1 MKNKNSMKI
10 AGLALFSVLNIAN
23 AVSQAQP
30 CGSNLITN
38 GDFEAGFTG
47 FASGYT
53 FKTDGPGT
61 GEMIPENTF
70 GVDVN
75 VSAYHPSIT
84 GVGRS
89 GKFLMVNG
97 NTGTIKTVW
106 SQDVNVVAGKTYN
119 FSAFAQRL
127 AGGNQAILRFSV
139 GSDLLATYSPVA
151 AGWNEVTGVYSAT
164 TTGTITLSIV
174 DANLAAASNDFGID
188 DISFTQVCDE
198 VPAGCFATDV
208 YSFSQGLTRLGT
220 AVNAER
226 SNPENALSAPNGQ
239 NPAIYA
245 PVQNFFSLGLG
256 GNIVVGFEN
265 PIANGE
271 GADVKIWESSAS
283 VNGERAFIQ
292 VSQDGI
298 GYVPVGEIA
307 QTGSIS
313 IPEGMDYIFFVK
325 ITDSTPAA
333 SAGNSQVADGYDV
346 DAVECL
352 NGAYTGNLINS
363 CFATEYVSFIQ
374 GPKNDGISPVDAGRS
389 NPSKALGM
397 PQSNDTEN
405 FVSLGF
411 GGEITLKFGSPIKNG
426 DGVDVRVVESTFG
439 NIGCNRYPETI
450 RAFAS
455 QDGCN
460 FIYLGE
466 GCQDTDFD
474 LGMLTW
480 AQYIKLVDVSPVDG
494 AYQGTPNGD
503 AYDVDGILCLNG
515 YEENPVLA
523 EIPVG
528 ASDVISYT
536 AGARKNGTPVTA
548 ARTNPDNALGA
559 PQGTDV
565 INFVSLGF
573 GGNLVVKYDY
583 VIFDNPLAN
592 DLRITE
598 TTFNNPSCASYPE
611 TAEIEGSLDGNTWTS
626 LGTICLDG
634 EIDINAA
641 GAIQYLRIT
650 DRTPATSFNGSAD
663 GYDVD
668 GIVVINQNCSTQSN
682 DSRFA
687 DNVNTPDEVA
697 SIDVF
702 PNPFQNEINLVIGT
716 GDQDNS
722 ATIVVSNYLGQQ
734 VSFEKM
740 NVASSSTVNHMI
752 NMSAFTSGI
761 YFISVET
768 NSTKEVIKVVKQ

>member
-30 CGSNLITN
+30 CGSNLISN
-38 GDFEAGFTG
+38 GDFETGFTG
-47 FASGYT
+47 FSSGYT
-53 FKTDGPGT
+53 FVTDGPGN
-61 GEMIPENTF
+61 GEMVPENTF

-97 NTGTIKTVW
+97 NTGSIKTAW

-127 AGGNQAILRFSV
+127 AGGNQAILRFSA
-139 GSDLLATYSPVA
+139 GTELLATYSPAA
-151 AGWNEVTGVYSAT
+151 AGWNEVTAVYTAT

-174 DANLAAASNDFGID
+174 DANLSAASNDFGID

-198 VPAGCFATDV
+198 TPAGCFATDV
-208 YSFSQGLTRLGT
+208 YSFDQGLTRLGT
-220 AVNAER
+220 DVNPER
-226 SNPENALSAPNGQ
+226 SNPENALGAPNGQ

-256 GNIVVGFEN
+256 GNIVVEFEV
-265 PIANGE
+265 PIANGD

-283 VNGERAFIQ
+283 ANGERAFIE
-292 VSQDGI
+292 VSQDGL

-307 QTGSIS
+307 QTGMVS
-313 IPEGMDYIFFVK
+313 IPDGMDYIQFVK
-325 ITDSTPAA
+325 VTDSTPLAA
-333 SAGNSQVADGYDV
+333 AGNSQVADGYDV

-352 NGAYTGNLINS
+352 NGPYTGDLINS
-363 CFATEYVSFIQ
+363 CYAMEVVSFNQ
-374 GPKNDGISPVDAGRS
+374 KKQNDGSFVSVGRS
-389 NPSKALGM
+389 NPAKALGM
-397 PQSNDTEN
+397 PEGTDTEN

-411 GGEITLKFGSPIKNG
+411 GGDITLKFGSPIKNG
-426 DGVDVRVVESTFG
+426 DGADVRVVETTFG
-439 NIGCNRYPETI
+439 GIGCNRYPETI
-450 RAFAS
+450 NVFAS

-460 FIYLGE
+460 FVFLGE

-474 LGMLTW
+474 LGSLGW
-480 AQYIKLVDVSPVDG
+480 AQYIKIVDISPVDG
-494 AYQGTPNGD
+494 AYQGTPIAD
-503 AYDVDGILCLNG
+503 AYDLDGILCLNG

-523 EIPVG
+523 EVPAG
-528 ASDVISYT
+528 ASEVISYT
-536 AGARKNGTPVTA
+536 AGPRKNGTQVTA
-548 ARTNPDNALGA
+548 ARTNPDNALFA

-573 GGNLVVKYDY
+573 GGNLVLKFPF
-583 VIFDNPLAN
+583 VIFDNPAAN
-592 DLRITE
+592 DLRVTE

-611 TAEIEGSLDGNTWTS
+611 TAEVEGSLDGSSWIS

-641 GAIQYLRIT
+641 GTIQYIRIT

-668 GIVVINQNCSTQSN
+668 GVVVINQDCSN
-682 DSRFA
+682 DNDTRFG
-687 DNVNTPDEVA
+687 DNVNTPDEVT

-716 GDQDNS
+716 GDQDNT

-734 VSFEKM
+734 VSVEKM

-752 NMSAFTSGI
+752 NMSAFRSGV

>member
-1 MKNKNSMKI
+1 MKNKNSIKI

-30 CGSNLITN
+30 CGSNLIAN
-38 GDFEAGFTG
+38 GDFEAGFNG
-47 FASGYT
+47 FSSGYT
-53 FKTDGPGT
+53 FVNDGPGN

-97 NTGTIKTVW
+97 NTGSIKTAW

-139 GSDLLATYSPVA
+139 GTELLATFSPVA
-151 AGWNEVTGVYSAT
+151 AGWNEVTGVYTAT
-164 TTGTITLSIV
+164 ATGTITLSIV
-174 DANLAAASNDFGID
+174 NANLAAASNDFGID
-188 DISFTQVCDE
+188 DVSFTQVCDE
-198 VPAGCFATDV
+198 TPAGCFATGV
-208 YSFSQGLTRLGT
+208 FSFSQGLTRLGT
-220 AVNAER
+220 PVNAER
-226 SNPENALSAPNGQ
+226 SNPENTLGAPNGQ

-256 GNIVVGFEN
+256 GNVVVEFEV
-265 PIANGE
+265 PIANGD

-283 VNGERAFIQ
+283 VNGERAFIE
-292 VSQDGI
+292 VSQDGL

-307 QTGSIS
+307 QTGSVS
-313 IPEGMDYIFFVK
+313 IPDGMDYIQFVK

-352 NGAYTGNLINS
+352 NGAYTGDLINN
-363 CFATEYVSFIQ
+363 CYAMEVVSFNQ
-374 GPKNDGISPVDAGRS
+374 KKQNDGSFVSVGRS
-389 NPSKALGM
+389 NPAKALGM
-397 PQSNDTEN
+397 PEGTDTEN

-411 GGEITLKFGSPIKNG
+411 GGDITLKFGSPIKNG
-426 DGVDVRVVESTFG
+426 DGNDVRVVETTFG
-439 NIGCNRYPETI
+439 GIGCNRYPETI
-450 RAFAS
+450 NVFAS

-460 FIYLGE
+460 FVFLGE

-474 LGMLTW
+474 LGSLGW
-480 AQYIKLVDVSPVDG
+480 AQYIKIVDVSPVDG
-494 AYQGTPNGD
+494 AYQGTPVAD
-503 AYDVDGILCLNG
+503 AYDLDGILCLNG

-523 EIPVG
+523 EVPAG
-528 ASDVISYT
+528 ASEVISYT
-536 AGARKNGTPVTA
+536 AGPRKNGTPVTP
-548 ARTNPDNALGA
+548 ARTNPANALGA

-573 GGNLVVKYDY
+573 GGQLTIKFPF
-583 VIFDNPLAN
+583 VIFDNPAAN
-592 DLRITE
+592 DLRVTE

-611 TAEIEGSLDGNTWTS
+611 TAEVEGSLDGINWIS
-626 LGTICLDG
+626 LNTICLDG

-641 GAIQYLRIT
+641 GTIQYIRIT
-650 DRTPATSFNGSAD
+650 DRTPASSFNGSAD

-668 GIVVINQNCSTQSN
+668 GVVVINQDCSN
-682 DSRFA
+682 DNDTRFG
-687 DNVNTPDEVA
+687 DNVNTPDEVT

-716 GDQDNS
+716 GDQDNT

-734 VSFEKM
+734 VSVEKL

-752 NMSAFTSGI
+752 NMSAFKSGV

>member
-1 MKNKNSMKI
+1 MKNKNSIKL

-30 CGSNLITN
+30 CGSNLIAN
-38 GDFEAGFTG
+38 GDFEAGFSG
-47 FASGYT
+47 FSSGYT
-53 FKTDGPGT
+53 FVTDGPGN
-61 GEMIPENTF
+61 GEMIPANTF

-97 NTGTIKTVW
+97 NTGSIKTAW
-106 SQDVNVVAGKTYN
+106 SQNVNVVAGKTYN

-139 GSDLLATYSPVA
+139 GTELLTTYSPAA
-151 AGWNEVTGVYSAT
+151 AGWNEVTGVYVAPS
-164 TTGTITLSIV
+164 TGSITLSIV
-174 DANLAAASNDFGID
+174 NANLAASSNDFGID

-198 VPAGCFATDV
+198 TPAGCFATGV
-208 YSFSQGLTRLGT
+208 FFVEQGLTRLGT

-226 SNPENALSAPNGQ
+226 SIPENALGAPNGQ

-256 GNIVVGFEN
+256 GNIVVEFEV
-265 PIANGE
+265 PIANGD

-283 VNGERAFIQ
+283 VNGERAFIE
-292 VSQDGI
+292 VSQDGL

-307 QTGSIS
+307 QTGTVS
-313 IPEGMDYIFFVK
+313 IPDGMDYIQFVK
-325 ITDSTPAA
+325 ITDSTPMA

-352 NGAYTGNLINS
+352 NGAYTGDLINS
-363 CFATEYVSFIQ
+363 CYAMEVVSFNQ
-374 GPKNDGISPVDAGRS
+374 KKQNDGSFVSVGRS
-389 NPSKALGM
+389 NPAKALGM
-397 PQSNDTEN
+397 PEGTDTEN

-411 GGEITLKFGSPIKNG
+411 GGDITLKFGSPIKNG
-426 DGVDVRVVESTFG
+426 DGNDLRIVETTFG
-439 NIGCNRYPETI
+439 GIGCNRYPESI
-450 RAFAS
+450 NVFAS

-460 FIYLGE
+460 FVFLG
-466 GCQDTDFD
+466 GDCQDTDLD
-474 LGMLTW
+474 LGSLAW
-480 AQYIKLVDVSPVDG
+480 AQYIKIVDVSPVDG
-494 AYQGTPNGD
+494 AYQGTPIAD
-503 AYDVDGILCLNG
+503 AYDLDGILCLNG
-515 YEENPVLA
+515 FEENPVLA
-523 EIPVG
+523 AVPVG
-528 ASDVISYT
+528 ATEVVSYT
-536 AGARKNGTPVTA
+536 AGPRKNGTPVTP
-548 ARTNPDNALGA
+548 ARTNPANALGA

-573 GGNLVVKYDY
+573 GGQLTLKFPF
-583 VIFDNPLAN
+583 VIFDNPDGT

-598 TTFNNPSCASYPE
+598 TTFNNPSCDAYPE
-611 TAEIEGSLDGNTWTS
+611 EAEIEGSLDGENWIS
-626 LGTICLDG
+626 LNTICLDG

-641 GAIQYLRIT
+641 GTIQYIRIT
-650 DRTPATSFNGSAD
+650 DRTPASSFNGSAD

-668 GIVVINQNCSTQSN
+668 GVVVINQDCSN
-682 DSRFA
+682 DNDNRYG
-687 DNVNTPDEVA
+687 DNVNTPDEVT

-716 GDQDNS
+716 GDQDNT

-734 VSFEKM
+734 VSADKL

-752 NMSAFTSGI
+752 NMSAFNSGV

-768 NSTKEVIKVVKQ
+768 NSTREVIKVVKQ

>member
-1 MKNKNSMKI
+1 M
-10 AGLALFSVLNIAN
+10 
-23 AVSQAQP
+23 
-30 CGSNLITN
+30 
-38 GDFEAGFTG
+38 
-47 FASGYT
+47 
-53 FKTDGPGT
+53 
-61 GEMIPENTF
+61 
-70 GVDVN
+70 
-75 VSAYHPSIT
+75 
-84 GVGRS
+84 
-89 GKFLMVNG
+89 
-97 NTGTIKTVW
+97 
-106 SQDVNVVAGKTYN
+106 
-119 FSAFAQRL
+119 
-127 AGGNQAILRFSV
+127 
-139 GSDLLATYSPVA
+139 
-151 AGWNEVTGVYSAT
+151 
-164 TTGTITLSIV
+164 
-174 DANLAAASNDFGID
+174 
-188 DISFTQVCDE
+188 
-198 VPAGCFATDV
+198 
-208 YSFSQGLTRLGT
+208 
-220 AVNAER
+220 
-226 SNPENALSAPNGQ
+226 
-239 NPAIYA
+239 
-245 PVQNFFSLGLG
+245 
-256 GNIVVGFEN
+256 
-265 PIANGE
+265 
-271 GADVKIWESSAS
+271 
-283 VNGERAFIQ
+283 
-292 VSQDGI
+292 
-298 GYVPVGEIA
+298 
-307 QTGSIS
+307 
-313 IPEGMDYIFFVK
+313 PEG
-325 ITDSTPAA
+325 T
-333 SAGNSQVADGYDV
+333 
-346 DAVECL
+346 
-352 NGAYTGNLINS
+352 
-363 CFATEYVSFIQ
+363 
-374 GPKNDGISPVDAGRS
+374 
-389 NPSKALGM
+389 
-397 PQSNDTEN
+397 DTEN

-426 DGVDVRVVESTFG
+426 EGADVRVVESTFG

-460 FIYLGE
+460 FVFIGE

-474 LGMLTW
+474 LGMLAW
-480 AQYIKLVDVSPVDG
+480 AQYIKLVDVSPLDQ

-515 YEENPVLA
+515 YEENAVLA

-528 ASDVISYT
+528 ASQVITYEP
-536 AGARKNGTPVTA
+536 GARKNGTPVTA
-548 ARTNPDNALGA
+548 ARTNPANALGA

-592 DLRITE
+592 DLRVTE